1 VKKRY
6 ASMSTI
12 EQVACDDLKAFERR
26 LTEII
31 ASSHPTAFRWRII
44 LAVVSVFV
52 AIGAFHWLSDPS
64 TAQVS
69 FLESM
74 WLHPFFSSSAVLIII
89 LFLFGIHRRVV
100 APSIVVSRTRE
111 VLFDF
116 SMDCDDYGRLI
127 LKPRPATA

>member
-1 VKKRY
+1 
-6 ASMSTI
+6 MSNL

-31 ASSHPTAFRWRII
+31 ASSHPSARRWTICLVI
-44 LAVVSVFV
+44 VSICV
-52 AIGAFHWLSDPS
+52 AIGAFYWLSDPS

-74 WLHPFFSSSAVLIII
+74 WLHPIFSLSSLIMVV
-89 LFLFGIHRRVV
+89 LFLLGIHRRVV
-100 APSIVVSRTRE
+100 APSIVVNRTRE

-116 SMDCDDYGRLI
+116 SMDCDDFGRLI
-127 LKPRPATA
+127 LKPRPASA

>member
-1 VKKRY
+1 
-6 ASMSTI
+6 MSSL

-31 ASSHPTAFRWRII
+31 ASSHPTAIRWRIV
-44 LAVVSVFV
+44 LVAVSIFV
-52 AIGAFHWLSDPS
+52 AIGAFYWLSDPL

-69 FLESM
+69 FLNSM
-74 WLHPFFSSSAVLIII
+74 WLHPFFSTTSITMII
-89 LFLFGIHRRVV
+89 LFLTGIHRRVV
-100 APSIVVSRTRE
+100 APSILVQRTRE

-116 SMDCDDYGRLI
+116 SMDCDDHGRLI